1 MMSVQT
7 ANIVLI
13 AIMLFVI
20 GLCCITIIG
29 MYILIQD
36 KMTSKHIEEKPNELS
51 DIETLYTSDL
61 PTDVK

>member
-7 ANIVLI
+7 ANIVLMG
-13 AIMLFVI
+13 IMLFII
-20 GLCCITIIG
+20 GLCCVTIIG
-29 MYILIQD
+29 MYILIHD
-36 KMTSKHIEEKPNELS
+36 KMTRKHIEEKPNELS